1 MKLTSI
7 HQALIMAVAVFAATL
22 FAYYWFWL
30 APMNKQIVNLRG
42 ILSQKE
48 KDLEDAKRTVAK
60 YAEFKKRAD
69 SIQRELEWI
78 QSRMPKSV
86 DQARLLEAVN
96 LIQSRS
102 GVVLTN
108 FQVMGSPA
116 PKDYIEMPVNIKFTS
131 DFKGFLD
138 FLYQATL
145 TDLFFTVKD
154 IAINPWTDAMH
165 PNVSLTAQLTLSGVQ
180 SK

>member
-1 MKLTSI
+1 MKITKI
-7 HQALIMAVAVFAATL
+7 HQILIGAVVVLAGAFV
-22 FAYYWFWL
+22 AYYWFWL
-30 APMNKQIVNLRG
+30 APMNKQIVDLRG

-78 QSRMPKSV
+78 QNRMPKSV
-86 DQARLLEAVN
+86 DQARLLEDVN

-108 FQVMGSPA
+108 FQVMASPA
-116 PKDYIEMPVNIKFTS
+116 PKDYVEVPVNVRFNS

-145 TDLFFTVKD
+145 TNLFFTVKD
-154 IAINPWTDAMH
+154 ITINPWTDVTH
-165 PNVSLTAQLTLSGVQ
+165 PNMSISAQLTLSGAPP
-180 SK
+180 K